1 MKIKYMYIEKKNL
14 NLKLLKYM
22 YLDLFYIK

>member
-1 MKIKYMYIEKKNL
+1 MKIKYMYIEKKNP

>member
-1 MKIKYMYIEKKNL
+1 MKIKYMYIEKKNQ

>member
-1 MKIKYMYIEKKNL
+1 MKIKYMYIEKKNQ

-22 YLDLFYIK
+22 YLDLFNIK